1 MLVYLLSSN
10 SAFLRQIRQIVE
22 SSDLTLVSSC
32 STSALLTSCLRGD
45 GCVLIPAME
54 FSVSDVKKIISKL
67 RTTGF
72 PHAVLVVDQFPTF
85 EKALEWSKIPIC
97 DYFQLQT
104 MPDSLKKI
112 FKNAKI
118 WTEKNGMRDVL
129 RAALIQR
136 WRSLDDGLKEVMRL
150 LYEGWTNRE
159 IAERLSLSSRT
170 VENRR
175 ARLLETFGVNSF
187 AELIRV
193 ATDFM
198 DVDPLP
204 ESLLKSEE
212 LEVRS

>member
-10 SAFLRQIRQIVE
+10 PAFLRQIRQIVE
-22 SSDLTLVSSC
+22 SIDLSLVSSC
-32 STSALLTSCLRGD
+32 SMNALLTSCLRGD

-54 FSVSDVKKIISKL
+54 FSVSEVEKLISKL
-67 RTTGF
+67 RTAGF
-72 PHAVLVVDQFPTF
+72 PHAVLVVDPLPTF

-104 MPDSLKKI
+104 TPDSLKKI
-112 FKNAKI
+112 FENAKI
-118 WTEKNGMRDVL
+118 WAEKNGMRDVL

-136 WRSLDDGLKEVMRL
+136 WQSLDEGLKEVMRL
-150 LYEGWTNRE
+150 LYEGLTNRE

-170 VENRR
+170 VESRR
-175 ARLLETFGVNSF
+175 ARLLETFGVGSF

-204 ESLLKSEE
+204 ETLLKS
-212 LEVRS
+212 